1 MELASALPVMVGVL
15 SLVMLS
21 VLETP
26 ESLEAMRSSRVGRLQ
41 MVSMVTVR
49 AVLVFELPAISVA
62 VAVRLWLPFERERLA
77 VGVMLQMPELLAVV
91 VPRIVVPPPS

>member
-1 MELASALPVMVGVL
+1 MLALASAVPVMVGVL

-26 ESLEAMRSSRVGRLQ
+26 ESLAAIRSRVGRLQ
-41 MVSMVTVR
+41 MVSMVIVR

-62 VAVRLWLPFERERLA
+62 VAVRLWLPFVRL
-77 VGVMLQMPELLAVV
+77 VVVVMLQIPELLAVAL
-91 VPRIVVPPPS
+91 PRIVVPSPS